1 LAGAARARWCG
12 RVSAICLCVCTSC
25 DLAWTAHAH
34 ARGHARAHAVSS
46 HRLLHVFACRM
57 RAMCLREHK
66 QALPIITNASASV
79 LVGVFTGV
87 HACVRHIDLFMS
99 ICVSLCH
106 HMHALSMY
114 ICTYMCVH
122 IHCLHTHARAR
133 ARTHTHA
140 HINYVYTHTHTHTH
154 THTQQTHT
162 MVLGRLRYTAAAG
175 VLRCRSPV
183 AYRTHSLLSH
193 ELVLLGNVER
203 VKAAF
208 RSLGGSVGKCTSSSS
223 SDGKMAV
230 VTGRMCV

>member
-1 LAGAARARWCG
+1 MACG
-12 RVSAICLCVCTSC
+12 KSSVVWPRFGHLPACVCTSC

-133 ARTHTHA
+133 AHTHTHA

-154 THTQQTHT
+154 THTADAHDGPRTSALH
-162 MVLGRLRYTAAAG
+162 RS
-175 VLRCRSPV
+175 CRGSEM
-183 AYRTHSLLSH
+183 SFS
-193 ELVLLGNVER
+193 
-203 VKAAF
+203 
-208 RSLGGSVGKCTSSSS
+208 RSLQNTFSSIARTSPPGKC
-223 SDGKMAV
+223 GKGQSGLS
-230 VTGRMCV
+230 VTGGLRWKVHVILIV